1 MADNAVQKKP
11 GFIAKSKKLFK
22 DVKGELKKI
31 VWPDKK
37 HAMNNTGIVLGVMAV
52 SAVFIGGLDII
63 TSYLIKFFLSLL

>member
-11 GFIAKSKKLFK
+11 GFIAKSKKFFK

-52 SAVFIGGLDII
+52 SAVSGHHH
-63 TSYLIKFFLSLL
+63 FLSD